1 MNETLYIENFLVIKK
16 AELQLNRINLLI
28 GPQSS
33 GKSLIAKLC
42 HFFKNTQ
49 DQLMSSL
56 FLEKEEDLKKTMM
69 NDFCNKF
76 PDYTWK
82 NDDFLIRFHDARA
95 SVFLR
100 KKENSCLVIEIDFRE
115 KLEDETKSELRKIR
129 NKISG
134 SFGAGLKTQLAM
146 MDRLEPLYRH
156 IFPSVLFVPAAR
168 SFLANLQNNI
178 FFFMTRDI
186 DIDPFMRSFGYF
198 YEMSKSKYKNNGYE
212 EKSMKNLMM
221 LMSDVVNGSYQFSDN
236 QDWIVQKNRKVNL
249 AQASSG
255 QQEILPL
262 LLTSAIYVIDNQ
274 QKSDFIFIEEPEAHL
289 FPEAQSKVMAFFSYL
304 YAEYQTSFFLTSH
317 SPYILS
323 ALNNH
328 ILAAEVVEAG
338 NMAPERFTE
347 LNGYGVPIPFSDV
360 AAYTIC
366 DGEVKSIR
374 DEEYQ
379 MIGGEMLDGIS
390 DHFGRVTD
398 ALLELHG

>member
-1 MNETLYIENFLVIKK
+1 
-16 AELQLNRINLLI
+16 
-28 GPQSS
+28 
-33 GKSLIAKLC
+33 
-42 HFFKNTQ
+42 
-49 DQLMSSL
+49 
-56 FLEKEEDLKKTMM
+56 
-69 NDFCNKF
+69 
-76 PDYTWK
+76 
-82 NDDFLIRFHDARA
+82 
-95 SVFLR
+95 
-100 KKENSCLVIEIDFRE
+100 
-115 KLEDETKSELRKIR
+115 
-129 NKISG
+129 
-134 SFGAGLKTQLAM
+134 
-146 MDRLEPLYRH
+146 
-156 IFPSVLFVPAAR
+156 
-168 SFLANLQNNI
+168 
-178 FFFMTRDI
+178 MTRDI